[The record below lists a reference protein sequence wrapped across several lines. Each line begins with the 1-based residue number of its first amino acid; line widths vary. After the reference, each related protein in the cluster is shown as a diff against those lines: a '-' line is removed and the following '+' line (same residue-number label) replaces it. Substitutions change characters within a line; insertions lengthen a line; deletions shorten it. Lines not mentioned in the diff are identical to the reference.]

1 MSHFAHAHSRLARHV
16 ALALLTVGVSLAT
29 VPAGVSIAQ
38 TVALDAALPLESL
51 RGLVVR
57 AISTTDNSVEIARTD
72 GVLILTRVNSTMA
85 QATHEGLANEASA
98 IAKALSDE
106 IKGRAEFAD
115 LVAIRVRYLTR
126 HPDGSASSAV
136 DSIEFRRAPDGHFDL
151 HLT

>member
-1 MSHFAHAHSRLARHV
+1 MSRIVHARSRPARYI
-16 ALALLTVGVSLAT
+16 ALVLLTVGASLAT
-29 VPAGVSIAQ
+29 VPAGVGIAQ
-38 TVALDAALPLESL
+38 TVALEAALPLESL

-57 AISTTDNSVEIARTD
+57 AISATDDTGEISRAD
-72 GVLILTRVNSTMA
+72 GVLVLTRVNSTMA
-85 QATHEGLANEASA
+85 KATHEGLANEASA

-106 IKGRAEFAD
+106 ITGHAEFAD